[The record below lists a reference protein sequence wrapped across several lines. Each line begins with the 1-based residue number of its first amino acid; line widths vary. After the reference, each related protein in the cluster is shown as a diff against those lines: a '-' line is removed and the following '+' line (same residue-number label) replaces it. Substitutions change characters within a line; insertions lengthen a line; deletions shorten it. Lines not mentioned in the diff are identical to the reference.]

1 MTTPVATPGATP
13 AGATPIAGTPVAGT
27 PGLITAPEPVQTAV
41 GRVDARDKVRGMPI
55 YAADRSGPDLAY
67 AMTATAT
74 VGKGRITRIDAEAA
88 RAVPGVLLVLTH
100 EDAPPVASPGYSG
113 AGGFGFQSLQPLTGP
128 DIAYRGQPIGLVIA
142 DTLEA
147 AIEAASRIVAEYESQ
162 PPSATLDAPGAETVP
177 VPEAIPVPAYADL
190 TLGDAN
196 AAFANSAV
204 KVDATYD
211 SPAQHNNPMEMIAT
225 VAEWRGD
232 TLVIQEG
239 TQNVAGLQNGVAAQ
253 LGIDPATVEVISPYV
268 GGGFG
273 QKGAVQAHTALVAY
287 AARQVGRPV
296 KLVVPRDQLFH
307 NALFRP
313 ASRHHIQIGGD
324 PSGRMLAGIHE
335 VDHQTS
341 RQDSFALTYTSST
354 SSQYPWEQY
363 RGTMR
368 LVRLDTQTPGFMR
381 APPEAPALFALESA
395 VDEFAYAVGMDPVMV
410 RQANDSMTQTVANL
424 LFTSRYAMA
433 CLQRGAELFG
443 WSGRSMAPGSMVADD
458 GSLVGWGVALGSYPV
473 ITAPGVAR
481 LRLSADG
488 QVRVAVTGHEMGQGI
503 RSAIAA
509 QIAGT
514 LSVPA
519 EQIEIVIGDTRGAVP
534 QHLTAGSWGTATA
547 IPAIRQA
554 LDDLLTQVAA
564 LDPEPGAARA
574 PHEVL
579 AAAGRDAIETEGRHQ
594 GPGQAPEAFAQ
605 AAAGANET
613 TGPIYP
619 EFASFSYIAQFV
631 EVRVEPT
638 TRRVRVPRVVSVADC
653 GRVMNRTTAESQVRG
668 GVVWGIG
675 QALRERSEVDP
686 RYGGFLNAELSEYL
700 VPVNAD
706 IGEITV
712 DFIDEPDPL
721 INRDGVKGLG
731 EVVMAGVAPAIANA
745 IFHATG
751 RRHRSLPIRI
761 EDLL

>member
-13 AGATPIAGTPVAGT
+13 
-27 PGLITAPEPVQTAV
+27 GLISSPAPVQQAI
-41 GRVDARDKVRGMPI
+41 GRVDARDKVRGTPI
-55 YAADRSGPDLAY
+55 YAADRSGPDLTY

-74 VGKGRITRIDAEAA
+74 IGLGRITRIDAAAA
-88 RAVPGVLLVLTH
+88 RAVPGVLLVLTY
-100 EDAPPVASPGYSG
+100 EDAPPVASAGSIG
-113 AGGFGFQSLQPLTGP
+113 GGGFGFQSLQPLTGP
-128 DIAYRGQPIGLVIA
+128 DIAYRGQTIGLVVA
-142 DTLEA
+142 ETLEA
-147 AIEAASRIVAEYESQ
+147 AIEAASRIAAEYETM
-162 PPSATLDAPGAETVP
+162 PLSATLDAPGAETVP
-177 VPEAIPVPAYADL
+177 VPEVIPVPAYADL
-190 TLGDAN
+190 TLGDADTTF
-196 AAFANSAV
+196 AASAV
-204 KVDATYD
+204 QVDATYD
-211 SPAQHNNPMEMIAT
+211 SPAQHQNPMEMIAT

-232 TLVIQEG
+232 TLVIHEG
-239 TQNVAGLQNGVAAQ
+239 TQNVAALQNGIAAQ
-253 LGIDPATVEVISPYV
+253 LGIDPASVEVISPYI

-273 QKGAVQAHTALVAY
+273 QKNAVQAHSALVAY

-296 KLVVPRDQLFH
+296 KLVVPRTQLFH
-307 NALFRP
+307 NASFRP
-313 ASRHHIQIGGD
+313 ASRHRIQLGGD

-341 RQDSFALTYTSST
+341 RHDDFALTYTAST

-363 RGTMR
+363 RGTQR

-381 APPEAPALFALESA
+381 TPPEAPALFALESA
-395 VDEFAYAVGMDPVMV
+395 VDEFAYAVGMDPIMI
-410 RQANDSMTQTVANL
+410 RQANDTMMQTVAGL
-424 LFTSRYAMA
+424 PFTSRHAIA
-433 CLQRGAELFG
+433 CLDRGAALFG

-473 ITAPGVAR
+473 LTAPAVAR
-481 LRLSADG
+481 LRLSAG
-488 QVRVAVTGHEMGQGI
+488 GEVRVAVGGHEMGQGI

-509 QIAGT
+509 QVAGT

-519 EQIEIVIGDTRGAVP
+519 EQIEIVVGDTRGEVV

-554 LDDLLTQVAA
+554 LDDLLAELAQI
-564 LDPEPGAARA
+564 DPDPGAGRP

-579 AAAGRDAIETEGRHQ
+579 AAAGRDMIEVEGRHQ
-594 GPGQAPEAFAQ
+594 GPGQAPDAFAQ
-605 AAAGANET
+605 AEAGTVAT
-613 TGPIYP
+613 AGPIYP

-653 GRVMNRTTAESQVRG
+653 GRVMNRKTAESQVRG

-675 QALRERSEVDP
+675 QALREISEVDP
-686 RYGGFLNAELSEYL
+686 RYGGFLNSDLAEYH
-700 VPVNAD
+700 VTVNAD

-731 EVVMAGVAPAIANA
+731 EVVLAGVAPAIANA

-751 RRHRSLPIRI
+751 RRLRSLPIRI